1 MPNYAKH
8 VRTTKTSKI
17 PQSEPLTAEQV
28 PNSAGGY
35 TWQITPWQQ
44 ALRFLIL
51 GSAGGTYYIGE
62 KKLTADNAQSIL
74 ACMAEDPNRLV
85 DLIMEVSL
93 AGRAP
98 NNDPALFALA
108 LMATHGTPEARAN
121 AYAALPKV
129 ARIGTHLFHFVA
141 FVNELRGWGRGL
153 RAAVS
158 RWYTSKPPRVLAEQ
172 LVKYQSRDGWS
183 HRDVIRL
190 AHPKPETPSQAH
202 MLKLAV
208 GRVEHDEDVPS
219 WVRQGQLSER
229 KPKSNKPGGDH
240 LAKAQQATVAI
251 EVVDA
256 WQYLGA
262 VRSMKADMPVA
273 AACSLIKN
281 FRLPREVVPTELL
294 TKPEVWEALLPHMG
308 YTALL
313 RNLATLT
320 RIGLIA
326 PMSDT
331 AGSITATLTDPEI
344 ISKSRVHPI
353 QILLG
358 MLTYA
363 QGHGLRGSNT
373 WDPNTQVVDAL
384 DTAFYLAFGNVTP
397 AKTRHLLGLDVSGS
411 MGAEIQPGL
420 SARVGAA
427 AMALITARTEPTWA
441 AMAFSHEFVP
451 FTISP
456 RERLDDVVKRM
467 DRMEFG
473 ATDCSL
479 PMAYAMTHKIP
490 VETFVV
496 YTDNETW
503 FGRVH
508 PAFALQKYREVMG
521 IPARL
526 VVCGMAANPFTIA
539 DPKDAG
545 MLDVVGFDAAT
556 PAIISSFARGEL

>member
-8 VRTTKTSKI
+8 VRTTKQSKI
-17 PQSEPLTAEQV
+17 PQSEPLTPDQV

-62 KKLTADNAQSIL
+62 RKLTADNAQSIL
-74 ACMAEDPNRLV
+74 ACMAEDPDRLV

-108 LMATHGTPEARAN
+108 LMATHGTPETRAS

-129 ARIGTHLFHFVA
+129 ARIGTHLFHFVG
-141 FVNELRGWGRGL
+141 FVNKLRGWGRGL

-158 RWYTSKPPRVLAEQ
+158 RWYTAKSPKVLAEQ

-208 GRVEHDEDVPS
+208 GRVTSDEDVPT
-219 WVRQGQLSER
+219 WVRQGRLSV
-229 KPKSNKPGGDH
+229 KTKKVNDD
-240 LAKAQQATVAI
+240 AAAVI
-251 EVVDA
+251 DA

-281 FRLPREVVPTELL
+281 FHLPREVVPTELL
-294 TKPEVWEALLPHMG
+294 TKPEVWESLLPHMG

-331 AGSITATLTDPEI
+331 TRGIMATLTDPEI
-344 ISKSRVHPI
+344 VAKSRVHPI
-353 QILLG
+353 HILLG
-358 MLTYA
+358 LVTYA

-373 WDPNTQVVDAL
+373 WEPETQIVDAL
-384 DTAFYLAFGNVTP
+384 DAAFYLAFGNVNP
-397 AKTRHLLGLDVSGS
+397 AGTKHLLGLDVSGS
-411 MGAEIQPGL
+411 MGGEIQPGL

-427 AMALITARTEPTWA
+427 AMALITARTEPTWT
-441 AMAFSHEFVP
+441 AMAFCHQFVP

-456 RERLDDVVKRM
+456 RQRLDDVVKRM
-467 DRMEFG
+467 TGMPFG
-473 ATDCSL
+473 GTDCAL
-479 PMAYAMTHKIP
+479 PMIYATAHKIP

-503 FGRVH
+503 FGQVH
-508 PAFALQKYREVMG
+508 PSVALRKYREVMG

-526 VVCGMAANPFTIA
+526 VVCGMAANQFTIA

-545 MLDVVGFDAAT
+545 MLDVVGFDGAT
-556 PAIISSFARGEL
+556 PAIISSFARGEM